1 MELFRFTPGST
12 PLLVSM
18 PHPGTYLPDG
28 VAEHLTDEARL
39 VPDTD
44 WHLERL
50 YDFAAA
56 LGAGV
61 LAATH
66 SRYLV
71 DLNRPPDN
79 RPLYPGAANTGL
91 CPTELFDGGPLY
103 LPGQEPDAAEVGA
116 RLERYWRPYH
126 ERLEAELAALKESF
140 GVAVLFE
147 AHSIRSRLPRYFEG
161 RLPDLNLG
169 SAAGASAAPEL
180 EARLFSLCAGASGY
194 SSVLN
199 GRFTGGYTTRHYGRP
214 ADAVHALQLELAQT
228 TYMDETPPFAFDEAR
243 AAHLRPLLRAL
254 LEEARDWALGD

>member
-1 MELFRFTPGST
+1 
-12 PLLVSM
+12 M

-28 VAEHLTDEARL
+28 VAERLTDEARL

-79 RPLYPGAANTGL
+79 RPLYPGAANSGL

-169 SAAGASAAPEL
+169 SAYEKIHGS
-180 EARLFSLCAGASGY
+180 
-194 SSVLN
+194 
-199 GRFTGGYTTRHYGRP
+199 
-214 ADAVHALQLELAQT
+214 
-228 TYMDETPPFAFDEAR
+228 
-243 AAHLRPLLRAL
+243 
-254 LEEARDWALGD
+254 

>member
-28 VAEHLTDEARL
+28 VAERLTDEARL

-116 RLERYWRPYH
+116 RLARYWRPYH
-126 ERLEAELAALKESF
+126 ARLEAELAALKESF

>member
-1 MELFRFTPGST
+1 MELFHFTPGST

-18 PHPGTYLPDG
+18 PHAGTYLP
-28 VAEHLTDEARL
+28 AELALRLSDEARL
-39 VPDTD
+39 LPDTD

-71 DLNRPPDN
+71 DLNRPPDG

-91 CPTELFDGGPLY
+91 CPTELFDGGPIYQRGL
-103 LPGQEPDAAEVGA
+103 EPDEGEVGV
-116 RLERYWRPYH
+116 RIERYWRPYH

-147 AHSIRSRLPRYFEG
+147 AHSIRSRLPRLFPG

-169 SAAGASAAPEL
+169 SAGGVSAAPEL
-180 EARLFSLCAGASGY
+180 ETRLHRLCRQAEGLT
-194 SSVLN
+194 SVLN
-199 GRFTGGYTTRHYGRP
+199 GRFEGGYITRHFGRP
-214 ADAVHALQLELAQT
+214 SDAVHAVQLELAQA

-254 LEEARDWALGD
+254 LEEARDWALGG

>member
-28 VAEHLTDEARL
+28 VAERLTDEARL

-169 SAAGASAAPEL
+169 TAAGTSAGPEL
-180 EARLFSLCAGASGY
+180 ETRLHRLCRQAEGLT
-194 SSVLN
+194 SVLN

-214 ADAVHALQLELAQT
+214 PDGIHAVQLELAQA
-228 TYMDETPPFAFDEAR
+228 TYMDEMPPFAFDEAR
-243 AAHLRPLLRAL
+243 AAQLRPLLRAL
-254 LEEARDWALGD
+254 LEEVRDWALGD

>member
-28 VAEHLTDEARL
+28 VAERLTDEARL

-214 ADAVHALQLELAQT
+214 PDGIHAVQLELAQA
-228 TYMDETPPFAFDEAR
+228 TYMDEMPPFAFDEAR